1 MGRKKKEKR
10 KFEVGGHVLV
20 CGEELPYSE
29 FWYSMKKEIR
39 VPVSD
44 FLDACMPGWREE
56 PPEKRLERFYE
67 IVEVEKLDRPP
78 WRVFRLPDGTKL
90 IKLATCTR
98 EDSAKGLCEKIGD
111 DYYSW
116 AVFERESVKRID

>member
-44 FLDACMPGWREE
+44 FLDACRPANPSPGNPRTMWPSTLLSSE
-56 PPEKRLERFYE
+56 P
-67 IVEVEKLDRPP
+67 
-78 WRVFRLPDGTKL
+78 WNGWS
-90 IKLATCTR
+90 ATT
-98 EDSAKGLCEKIGD
+98 
-111 DYYSW
+111 
-116 AVFERESVKRID
+116 